1 VKKPLAPLGILLRD
15 WPSLGFVAF
24 TALWLLPWT
33 VGLGF
38 AAAGGSAEGLRTLL
52 ELGGGLALASAV
64 FGAVAAWR
72 VRLIS
77 RLLQHGARLS
87 GRVLARGENS
97 EDIRHAVV
105 AYTLSG
111 RAYRA
116 LITVEGAPR
125 HFDPLPGDD
134 VAIVVDPRRPTRAF
148 FLAMFVDT
156 NGGND

>member
-1 VKKPLAPLGILLRD
+1 MKKPFAPLRILLRD

-24 TALWLLPWT
+24 TAMWLLPWT
-33 VGLGF
+33 AGLGL
-38 AAAGGSAEGLRTLL
+38 AAASGSAERLRTLL
-52 ELGGGLALASAV
+52 ELGGGLALASAI

-87 GRVLARGENS
+87 GRVLA
-97 EDIRHAVV
+97 
-105 AYTLSG
+105 

-148 FLAMFVDT
+148 FLAMFVD
-156 NGGND
+156 